1 MKRVVSNATPIR
13 YLAEIQ
19 ALHLLPHLFGHIIIP
34 KAVEGE
40 LTHRHAPQCVRT
52 VLLSPP
58 EWLDIQ
64 DIQAIH
70 QEDRSLAVLDPGER
84 EVIILAGELGINIV
98 LLDERMARAVAAQR
112 GFKHIGTLRILA
124 EGAKQGQIDLQNAI
138 ERLRQTTFRVH
149 PNLLEKVLK
158 GLL

>member
-13 YLAEIQ
+13 SLAEIQ
-19 ALHLLPHLFGHIIIP
+19 ALHLLPHLFGHIVIP
-34 KAVEGE
+34 KAVERE

-64 DIQAIH
+64 FIH
-70 QEDRSLAVLDPGER
+70 QDDPSLAVLDPGER
-84 EVIILAGELGINIV
+84 EAIILAGELGINIV
-98 LLDERMARAVAAQR
+98 LLDERIARDVAAQR
-112 GFKHIGTLRILA
+112 GLNRIGTLRILA
-124 EGAKQGQIDLQNAI
+124 EGAKQGQIDLQNAL

-149 PNLLEKVLK
+149 PNLLGKVLQ